1 MGSAAQTTP
10 CGHIFHMDCLMTWFE
25 QDKSCPLCRSECN
38 ASDLLK
44 IHLAENEVHVGEAV
58 LQDQIDT
65 LQYKLQKCVEEKNDE
80 YWRNE
85 QLESF
90 LKEKME
96 DIKHLKH
103 LNSAVKNTLVKKVT
117 EKNHL
122 WRRYQILEGIIKKK
136 NQEIKN
142 LKLRGEERGGDMRTE
157 DLRGIKKI
165 THYLPPTKSLSENL
179 PEFND
184 QLGLYF

>member
-1 MGSAAQTTP
+1 M
-10 CGHIFHMDCLMTWFE
+10 
-25 QDKSCPLCRSECN
+25 
-38 ASDLLK
+38 
-44 IHLAENEVHVGEAV
+44 
-58 LQDQIDT
+58 
-65 LQYKLQKCVEEKNDE
+65 
-80 YWRNE
+80 
-85 QLESF
+85 
-90 LKEKME
+90 
-96 DIKHLKH
+96 
-103 LNSAVKNTLVKKVT
+103 
-117 EKNHL
+117 
-122 WRRYQILEGIIKKK
+122 EGIIKKK

>member
-1 MGSAAQTTP
+1 MLCSTCTTSLYMGSAAQTTP

-103 LNSAVKNTLVKKVT
+103 LNSAVKNTL
-117 EKNHL
+117 
-122 WRRYQILEGIIKKK
+122 IKK
-136 NQEIKN
+136 
-142 LKLRGEERGGDMRTE
+142 LLRKTIYGGDIRFWRV
-157 DLRGIKKI
+157 LSKRKIKKSRI
-165 THYLPPTKSLSENL
+165 
-179 PEFND
+179 
-184 QLGLYF
+184 